1 MSKSRWSAHAIGGG
15 APTLQAHPPPAGAR
29 FTQLAAAEG
38 QMGRGSLATAL
49 LGESGGPRP
58 AWHYAFL
65 GTKAFLGWAFAL
77 LSLRAAGPCVG
88 RGLASLAALLI

>member
-38 QMGRGSLATAL
+38 QMRRGSLATAL
-49 LGESGGPRP
+49 LGESTGAP
-58 AWHYAFL
+58 ARLALAFVGTNAFL
-65 GTKAFLGWAFAL
+65 WWAFAL

>member
-49 LGESGGPRP
+49 LGESRGPQP
-58 AWHYAFL
+58 AWHWPSWVPRAFL
-65 GTKAFLGWAFAL
+65 WWAFAL
-77 LSLRAAGPCVG
+77 LS
-88 RGLASLAALLI
+88 